1 MGKPWSTILTIII
14 IITSWKAWP
23 RSFLGTPT
31 YSILTPW
38 GFPQLFPR
46 AAVPLVFPGA
56 WPHTPWMK
64 GAFHDLGE
72 KVQPHGHVDY
82 INILHMVCICIY
94 IYIAIH
100 RCTIFRY
107 KSIYV
112 KYGNGRND
120 LVSFCL
126 EKRFCATCSS
136 TDDPSSSCW
145 SDFLQVVTWLLHLP
159 KLSSFTNH
167 QQLSLVLE

>member
-94 IYIAIH
+94 ILLYIDAQYLGINQFTWNMGMGEMIWF
-100 RCTIFRY
+100 RFVLKKDFAPPVLAQMIPVRVVGVTSCRSSLGSCTCPNCPASQIT
-107 KSIYV
+107 SNSV
-112 KYGNGRND
+112 
-120 LVSFCL
+120 
-126 EKRFCATCSS
+126 
-136 TDDPSSSCW
+136 
-145 SDFLQVVTWLLHLP
+145 
-159 KLSSFTNH
+159 LS
-167 QQLSLVLE
+167 

>member
-1 MGKPWSTILTIII
+1 LATHPLDERSV
-14 IITSWKAWP
+14 SWFGGESPATWP
-23 RSFLGTPT
+23 CWLYKYT
-31 YSILTPW
+31 
-38 GFPQLFPR
+38 
-46 AAVPLVFPGA
+46 A
-56 WPHTPWMK
+56 
-64 GAFHDLGE
+64 
-72 KVQPHGHVDY
+72 HGMY
-82 INILHMVCICIY
+82 IY
-94 IYIAIH
+94 IYITIH
-100 RCTIFRY
+100 RCTIYRY

-126 EKRFCATCSS
+126 EKRFRATCSS

-167 QQLSLVLE
+167 Q

>member
-1 MGKPWSTILTIII
+1 MGKPSSTILTIIYNYYNNNI
-14 IITSWKAWP
+14 LKSVTSIFSGDP
-23 RSFLGTPT
+23 YIFNSNPL
-31 YSILTPW
+31 

-82 INILHMVCICIY
+82 INILHMVCIY
-94 IYIAIH
+94 ITIH
-100 RCTIFRY
+100 RCTIYRY

-126 EKRFCATCSS
+126 EKRFRATCSS

-167 QQLSLVLE
+167 Q